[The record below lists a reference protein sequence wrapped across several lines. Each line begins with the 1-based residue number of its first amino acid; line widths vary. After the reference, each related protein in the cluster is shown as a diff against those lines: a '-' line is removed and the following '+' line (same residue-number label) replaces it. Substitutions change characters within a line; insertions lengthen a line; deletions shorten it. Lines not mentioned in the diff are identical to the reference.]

1 MPNLKIRTEVDAP
14 FSFCDRC
21 PNMSI
26 DETKC
31 YNGETVFCTFYR
43 CYYSDICARTVELYL
58 EDLELA
64 KIKQEPRP
72 VIAYDSLMQVLRFLE
87 NETEEHPECQ
97 LKAAPLIR
105 KIARICDD
113 LKE

>member
-1 MPNLKIRTEVDAP
+1 MSNQKTRIEVYAP

-31 YNGETVFCTFYR
+31 YSGGTVFCTFYR
-43 CYYSDICARTVELYL
+43 CDYSDICARTVELYL
-58 EDLELA
+58 EELDRE
-64 KIKQEPRP
+64 KSKQEPRP
-72 VIAYDSLMQVLRFLE
+72 VIAYDNLMQNLRIME
-87 NETEEHPECQ
+87 NEAEEHPECQ
-97 LKAAPLIR
+97 LKAGPLIR

>member
-1 MPNLKIRTEVDAP
+1 MLNTKAKIEVDTP

-21 PNMSI
+21 PNLDI
-26 DETKC
+26 DTTKC
-31 YNGETVFCTFYR
+31 YSGETVFCTYFR
-43 CYYSDICARTVELYL
+43 CCNSDICARTVELYL

-72 VIAYDSLMQVLRFLE
+72 MVAYDNLMQILTFME
-87 NETEEHPECQ
+87 HEADEHPEAQ
-97 LKAAPLIR
+97 LKAGPLIR

>member
-1 MPNLKIRTEVDAP
+1 MKATISVQAP

-31 YNGETVFCTFYR
+31 YSGETTFCAFYR
-43 CYYSDICARTVELYL
+43 CYNSDICARTIELYL
-58 EDLELA
+58 EELA
-64 KIKQEPRP
+64 REKAKDPHP
-72 VIAYDSLMQVLRFLE
+72 VIAYDNLMQILRIME
-87 NETEEHPECQ
+87 NEAEEHPECQ
-97 LKAAPLIR
+97 LKAAPLIQ

>member
-1 MPNLKIRTEVDAP
+1 MAETNISVQAP

-21 PNMSI
+21 PNMNI

-72 VIAYDSLMQVLRFLE
+72 MVAYDNLMQILTFME
-87 NETEEHPECQ
+87 HEADEHPEAQ
-97 LKAAPLIR
+97 LKAGPLIQ
-105 KIARICDD
+105 KIARICAD